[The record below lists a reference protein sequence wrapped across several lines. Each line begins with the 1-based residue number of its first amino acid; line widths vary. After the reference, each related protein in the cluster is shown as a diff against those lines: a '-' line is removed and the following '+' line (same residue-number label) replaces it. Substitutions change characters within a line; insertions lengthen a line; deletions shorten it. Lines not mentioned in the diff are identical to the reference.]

1 MAKFE
6 KASEDVVN
14 LFDSIRD
21 KSTIPQ
27 WVQFE
32 VLCNTKQKNEAIKIV
47 KTNDLVDFL
56 TDGVN
61 FAVIINEEIFEQLP
75 TNLQEIAIDEVLSGV
90 AVSETD
96 ALSLVK
102 PDFCTHSGVLQKYGN
117 DIMVV
122 HESVKSLF
130 DKKKQE
136 EDEQKAQ
143 SKGKRGR
150 KSKQSISV

>member
-6 KASEDVVN
+6 KASEDAVN

-27 WVQFE
+27 WIQFE
-32 VLCNTKQKNEAIKIV
+32 VLCSTKLKSECIKIV

-61 FAVIINEEIFEQLP
+61 FAVIINEEIFEKLP
-75 TNLQEIAIDEVLSGV
+75 EDMQEMAIDEVLAGV
-90 AVSETD
+90 SVSENDAVS
-96 ALSLVK
+96 LSK
-102 PDFCTHSGVLQKYGN
+102 PNFNTHTGVLQKYGH
-117 DIMVV
+117 DPIIVM

-130 DKKKQE
+130 DNKKEE
-136 EDEQKAQ
+136 EDKIKAQ
-143 SKGKRGR
+143 TKNKKGKNG
-150 KSKQSISV
+150 KK